1 MPISSLPLRSRPF
14 SSRFAR
20 VVAGACLAAT
30 GVIAAACGEDAKQ
43 TPVSSFAGS
52 DNGGA
57 GSSGAAAGT
66 SGAGA
71 AGGGVDQA
79 GAGGSTAGAAGTS
92 GIELGGNA
100 GSGGTGFAECAKES
114 AKADLRPLDLY
125 IVLDRSGSM
134 VGTRWPAVTSALS
147 AFAKAPGATGVAA
160 GVQFFPL
167 AEEAKVCKYEAYA
180 VPAVTIGALPE
191 NAPAIDAALAKNE
204 PPKAV
209 GNPTLPTLNT
219 PTLPA
224 LQGAYDFARSWATDH
239 PDRTVVVLLATDGE
253 PNACGSTVDN
263 AAQVAKNA
271 LAASPS
277 IPTFVVGV
285 GKELA
290 SLDQIAASGGSDKA
304 ILVDAEAADTQ
315 AQFTAALEKVRG
327 TALPCSLAIPKA
339 TGTINPK
346 LVNVKTTGAD
356 GKESY
361 LGGVASAEA
370 CGADGVGWYYDN
382 AAAPKEV
389 LLCPTSCQ
397 NVRASATSLDI
408 VFGCA
413 TVIK

>member
-1 MPISSLPLRSRPF
+1 MPLSSPRVGSSFHRSSVALPL
-14 SSRFAR
+14 AR
-20 VVAGACLAAT
+20 AALLAVVSVFTVGA
-30 GVIAAACGEDAKQ
+30 VACGEDAKQ
-43 TPVSSFAGS
+43 PSASSFGGS
-52 DNGGA
+52 DGGVSGA
-57 GSSGAAAGT
+57 GGT
-66 SGAGA
+66 GTGVSGA
-71 AGGGVDQA
+71 AGGGGDVGPA
-79 GAGGSTAGAAGTS
+79 GAGGT
-92 GIELGGNA
+92 GIELGGNGGNG
-100 GSGGTGFAECAKES
+100 GSGFTECAKES

-147 AFAKAPGATGVAA
+147 AFAKDPGATGVAA
-160 GVQFFPL
+160 GIQFFPL

-180 VPAVTIGALPE
+180 VPAVTIGDLPG
-191 NAPAIDAALAKNE
+191 NAAAIDASLAKNE

-224 LQGAYDFARSWATDH
+224 LQGAYDFARTWATDH

-277 IPTFVVGV
+277 IATFVVGV

-290 SLDQIAASGGSDKA
+290 SLDSVAAAGGSEKA

-315 AQFTAALEKVRG
+315 SQFKAALEKVRG

-339 TGTINPK
+339 TGTIDPK
-346 LVNVKTTGAD
+346 LVNVKTTSTAGMD
-356 GKESY
+356 TY
-361 LGGVASAEA
+361 LGGVADEAA
-370 CGADGVGWYYDN
+370 CGADGVGWYYDDP
-382 AAAPKEV
+382 AKPKEV
-389 LLCPTSCQ
+389 LLCPTSCKT
-397 NVRASATSLDI
+397 VRATAASLDI

>member
-1 MPISSLPLRSRPF
+1 MPLSSPRVGSSFSRL
-14 SSRFAR
+14 
-20 VVAGACLAAT
+20 VVGLGFVGTTVLA
-30 GVIAAACGEDAKQ
+30 VACGEDEKPA
-43 TPVSSFAGS
+43 PVSSFAGS
-52 DNGGA
+52 DSGVAGMGPGGTHSTGGVGGDLGGA
-57 GSSGAAAGT
+57 GSS
-66 SGAGA
+66 AGA
-71 AGGGVDQA
+71 
-79 GAGGSTAGAAGTS
+79 AAGTS
-92 GIELGGNA
+92 GIELGGSA
-100 GSGGTGFAECAKES
+100 GNGGSGFAECAKES

-147 AFAKAPGATGVAA
+147 AFAKDPGATGLAA
-160 GVQFFPL
+160 GIQFFPL

-191 NAPAIDAALAKNE
+191 NAAAIDASLAKNE

-224 LQGAYDFARSWATDH
+224 LQGAYDFARTWATDH

-290 SLDQIAASGGSDKA
+290 SLDQVAAAGGSEKA

-315 AQFTAALEKVRG
+315 AQFKAALEKVRG

-339 TGTINPK
+339 TGTIDPK
-346 LVNVKTTGAD
+346 LVNVKTTSAGGMD
-356 GKESY
+356 TY
-361 LGGVASAEA
+361 LGGVADEAA
-370 CGADGVGWYYDN
+370 CGADGVGWYYDDP
-382 AAAPKEV
+382 AKPTEV

-397 NVRASATSLDI
+397 TVRASAASLDI